1 MRARVPITMPAIAPG
16 LSFEVFLLVVC
27 GVDAVG
33 ESEDIAGVDEDDGA
47 DEVARVED
55 REDGEDDDTALSEVG
70 LEAGAVDDND
80 AAEDTAPLPK
90 ICARRTSPTPEPQH
104 AVLSPQHQRSLSARP
119 LHDVIRVFPVRS
131 RVCSQML
138 RQLPPAQLLSVQK
151 FAK

>member
-1 MRARVPITMPAIAPG
+1 MSARVPITMPAIAPG
-16 LSFEVFLLVVC
+16 LSFELFLLVDW
-27 GVDAVG
+27 GMGAVG
-33 ESEDIAGVDEDDGA
+33 GSEDTAGVDEDDDA

-55 REDGEDDDTALSEVG
+55 TEDGEDDDTALSIVA
-70 LEAGAVDDND
+70 LEAGAVDDD

>member
-1 MRARVPITMPAIAPG
+1 MRARVPITIPAIAPA
-16 LSFEVFLLVVC
+16 LSLEVFLLVVWGTGAVDGSEV
-27 GVDAVG
+27 GV
-33 ESEDIAGVDEDDGA
+33 EDDDV

-55 REDGEDDDTALSEVG
+55 TDGEDDDAAFITVALD
-70 LEAGAVDDND
+70 AVAVADDT
-80 AAEDTAPLPK
+80 AEDTTPLPK
-90 ICARRTSPTPEPQH
+90 ICASRTSPTPEPQH

-119 LHDVIRVFPVRS
+119 LHEVIRVLPVLS